1 MKSFKAK
8 IYKVGINPCVE
19 VPASITRHMHV
30 NKGYI
35 RIKGKIK
42 NHPFQQTLVPV
53 RNKGYRLYVNGGM
66 LQGSAS
72 KLGEVVRIF
81 IEQDLAPKNDYQAMP
96 EGFRNRLRLE
106 NLHEKFKSLT
116 PTRQKEILT
125 YLNYL
130 KTEVALE
137 RNIEKVINQLKK

>member
-19 VPASITRHMHV
+19 VPASITRRMKAHQ
-30 NKGYI
+30 GYI

-106 NLHEKFKSLT
+106 K
-116 PTRQKEILT
+116 P
-125 YLNYL
+125 
-130 KTEVALE
+130 A
-137 RNIEKVINQLKK
+137 